1 MTDGAIWGSIEPSVG
16 VICACLPTMLPF
28 AEYIIFK
35 PVRNFTTSLRSILR
49 PSSNKSDEELR
60 SRQKSEDSKK
70 WQRLQ
75 GEGPSNYAFAR
86 GGTVNA
92 QEEREAEGL
101 DGIGVRKVVDV
112 VGDDK
117 V

>member
-1 MTDGAIWGSIEPSVG
+1 
-16 VICACLPTMLPF
+16 MLPF
-28 AEYIIFK
+28 AESIIFR

-60 SRQKSEDSKK
+60 SRQQKSEDSKK

-75 GEGPSNYAFAR
+75 GDIPSNYAFAR
-86 GGTVNA
+86 GGTVTA
-92 QEEREAEGL
+92 QEERDAEGL